1 MSYRFRLAFL
11 SMLCAG
17 LLSACAQ
24 QPARQVG
31 EPVAKKAK
39 HDPITLAPE
48 GASGYEEKQGWLTKK
63 DMVVAANPLA
73 VAAGERML
81 RQGGSAVDAAIAV
94 QLVLTLVEPQSSGIG
109 GGAFLMHYD
118 GRVVQAYDGRET
130 APAAVD
136 PTLFLKSDGTP
147 MTFYEAV
154 IGGRSVGVPG
164 VLRMLED
171 AHRAHGRLPW
181 ATLFEPAIRLANK
194 GFQVS
199 PRLATLLSKE
209 QALRKDPVAA
219 AYFYDSAGKSLP
231 VGYLLKNP
239 ELAATLRTIA
249 KGGADAFYQGAIAQ
263 DIVAKVHAH
272 PSNPGYMTL
281 ADLQGYRAKLREPFC
296 HEYRLWRLCG
306 MPPPSSGAIT
316 IAQMLGI
323 LAHTDLQQL
332 QPVDGAWQPQA
343 VHLFSEAGR
352 LAYADRNRYLADPDF
367 VPLPDGGKALIDPA
381 YLAQRA
387 TLITSR
393 SMGTAEAGTPP
404 GMRKLAWGRDRAA
417 ELPSTSHMSIADGYG
432 NVLAMTTTIENGFGS
447 RQMVRGF
454 LLNNQLTDFSSVPV
468 DEHGPVANRVE
479 AGKRPRSSM
488 SPTLVFEKDSGK
500 LVMAIGSPGGSAIIN
515 YVSKTLIG
523 TMDWGLNVQQAISL
537 PNVGSRNGPT
547 ELERDRVSP
556 SLIAALQA
564 QGHEIE
570 VEEQTSG
577 LHGIMR
583 MSVHGE
589 SFWFGGADPRR
600 EGIAM
605 GE

>member
-1 MSYRFRLAFL
+1 MRFPLSRPFL
-11 SMLCAG
+11 VLSCALC
-17 LLSACAQ
+17 LSACAQ
-24 QPARQVG
+24 QATV
-31 EPVAKKAK
+31 ESLS
-39 HDPITLAPE
+39 DSTTLAPE

-94 QLVLTLVEPQSSGIG
+94 QMVLTLVEPQSSGIG
-109 GGAFLMHYD
+109 GGAFLMHFD
-118 GRVVQAYDGRET
+118 GKRVQAYDGRET
-130 APAAVD
+130 APAAAD
-136 PTLFLKSDGTP
+136 PNLFMQADGTP

-164 VLRMLED
+164 VLRMLEE

-181 ATLFEPAIRLANK
+181 PVLFEPAIRLASE
-194 GFQVS
+194 GFHVS
-199 PRLATLLSKE
+199 PRLATLLGKE

-219 AYFYDSAGKSLP
+219 AYFYDATGKP
-231 VGYLLKNP
+231 RQVGYLLKNP
-239 ELAATLRTIA
+239 ALADTLRQIA
-249 KGGADAFYQGAIAQ
+249 QGGADAFYRGAIAQ
-263 DIVAKVHAH
+263 DIVAKVQGHAT
-272 PSNPGYMTL
+272 NPGRMTL
-281 ADLQGYRAKLREPFC
+281 ADLQGYQARVRAPFC
-296 HEYRLWRLCG
+296 HEYKLWRLCG

-323 LAHTDLQQL
+323 LAHTDLQRL
-332 QPVDGAWQPQA
+332 PPVDGAWQAQA

-367 VPLPDGGKALIDPA
+367 VPLPDGGKSLIDPA

-387 TLITSR
+387 ALITNR
-393 SMGTAEAGTPP
+393 SMGIAQAGKPSSMQ
-404 GMRKLAWGRDRAA
+404 GAWGQDRAP
-417 ELPSTSHMSIADGYG
+417 ELPSTSHMSIADAYG
-432 NVLAMTTTIENGFGS
+432 NVVAMTSTIENGFGA

-454 LLNNQLTDFSSVPV
+454 LLNNQLTDFSTVPT

-488 SPTLVFEKDSGK
+488 SPTLVFEKDGGK
-500 LVMAIGSPGGSAIIN
+500 LVMAVGSPGGSAIIN
-515 YVSKTLIG
+515 YVTKTLIG

-547 ELERDRVSP
+547 ELERGRVSP
-556 SLIAALQA
+556 ALIGALQA

-583 MSVHGE
+583 MTVHGE
-589 SFWFGGADPRR
+589 SYWFGGADPRR
-600 EGIAM
+600 EGVAM